1 MNGLIF
7 PSGSTVSVEIIESL
21 KNQKTINNLI
31 GVNSTINYETSILFQ
46 KTYNDCPTMKTG
58 NKCIE
63 YLLNI
68 CKKEMINFI
77 IPTVDEAHFFLSKN
91 IQDFKKLEIKII
103 TSDAFTNEICIS
115 KEYTYNYFKHKIKCP
130 RIYTF
135 EEATQFP
142 LFVKPKVGYGS
153 RNCYKVDTIA
163 ELENCYS
170 NDKLILE
177 YLPHEEYTV
186 DCFTYK
192 TKLLYTL
199 TRIRKLAKNGLS
211 VITAVETDQEKLET
225 ILTFAKTI
233 NRFLNFKGAWFFQCK
248 YDHEYKLTLLE
259 VSTRIAGA
267 SSINRVKGCNLVL
280 LSIYAHYEYPIS
292 IRENNLYQLSVTK
305 IYKNYLNLD
314 LTKYKKVYID
324 LDDTLI
330 ITEKVNEEC
339 IYFIYKM
346 KNMDKEIILLTRH
359 LKNVEETLLK
369 VGISKTLFNQVIIP
383 EKDETKSK
391 YIEEWS
397 IFVDDSFRERKDCE
411 ENVLCLDV
419 DSLSFL
425 LK

>member
-31 GVNSTINYETSILFQ
+31 GVNSTTNYETSILFE
-46 KTYNDCPTMKTG
+46 KTYNDCPIMKEDDE
-58 NKCIE
+58 CIN

-77 IPTVDEAHFFLSKN
+77 IPTVDEAHYFFSQKRELFEK
-91 IQDFKKLEIKII
+91 IDVKII
-103 TSDAFTNEICIS
+103 TSDEFTNGICIS
-115 KEYTYNYFKHKIKCP
+115 KEETYNYFKDKIKCP
-130 RIYTF
+130 KMYTL
-135 EEATQFP
+135 TTSDQFP
-142 LFVKPKVGYGS
+142 LFIKPKVGYGS
-153 RNCYKVDTIA
+153 RNCYKVDN
-163 ELENCYS
+163 LEDLKKYYS
-170 NDKLILE
+170 LDKLILE
-177 YLPHEEYTV
+177 YLPHDEFTV

-192 TKLLYTL
+192 TELVYTL

-211 VITAVETDQEKLET
+211 VITHIETDPDTISK
-225 ILTFAKTI
+225 ILTFARII

-248 YDHEYKLTLLE
+248 YDADYNLTLLE

-280 LSIYAHYEYPIS
+280 LSIYAHYGYPIS
-292 IRENNLYQLSVTK
+292 VRENNFTELCVTK
-305 IYKNYLNLD
+305 IYKNYLDLD
-314 LTKYKKVYID
+314 LSKYKKVYVD

-330 ITEKVNEEC
+330 INGKVNEEC

-346 KNMDKEIILLTRH
+346 KNMEKVIILLTRH
-359 LKNVEETLLK
+359 LGNVEETLMK
-369 VGISKTLFNQVIIP
+369 VGISKTLFDTVIVP
-383 EKDETKSK
+383 KKEETKSK
-391 YIEEWS
+391 YIDEWS
-397 IFVDDSFRERKDCE
+397 IFVDDSFRERRDCV